1 MNNIITGIHNSNQYI
16 TVIRCYIPFIVIII
30 RIGVSCLVSRDSMTS
45 GDMNQVTN
53 HNKRLM
59 ISKASHGLTRGSS
72 KLGDIH
78 VLKGNIKL
86 SSLKD

>member
-1 MNNIITGIHNSNQYI
+1 M
-16 TVIRCYIPFIVIII
+16 III

-45 GDMNQVTN
+45 GDINQVTN

-59 ISKASHGLTRGSS
+59 ISKASHGLARGSS

-78 VLKGNIKL
+78 VLKGNMKPT
-86 SSLKD
+86 SMD